1 MALTETPDDQPAL
14 LPRRPGMNPIKAWFR
29 RHFSDPQ
36 VVILAVV
43 LLLAF
48 AVIMF
53 AGRILAPVI
62 ASIVIAYLLEEMI
75 QPLVRFGMPRPVAVL
90 IVFLVFLAL
99 LLGIVLVL
107 IPLLVGQVGQLAQ
120 QLPAMVSTLREQLL
134 RLPELYPDLIDQQ
147 QAVEMVEQVRIE
159 LLMMGQRLLTYSVAL
174 LPTLVSLSIYVVLV
188 PLLVFFFLKDKVRIL
203 SWFVSFLPDQRSL
216 VNEVWK
222 QVDLKVGG
230 YVRGKLYEIVIVG
243 IVSYVVF
250 LALDLQFSAL
260 LATATGLSVL
270 VPYVGA
276 LVVAVPVGLVAY
288 FQFGATNELIWVIA
302 AYAIIQAIDG
312 NVLAPLLLAETV
324 NLHPNAIIVAILVFG
339 AIWGFWGVFFAVPL
353 ASVVQA
359 VVEAWPRQSRPR
371 QEEAHVPDQQA
382 AS

>member
-1 MALTETPDDQPAL
+1 
-14 LPRRPGMNPIKAWFR
+14 MNPIEAWFR

-36 VVILAVV
+36 VIILAVV
-43 LLLAF
+43 LLSGL
-48 AVIMF
+48 AVIML
-53 AGRILAPVI
+53 AGQILAPAI
-62 ASIVIAYLLEEMI
+62 ASVILAYLLEEMI
-75 QPLVRFGMPRPVAVL
+75 APLVRAGVPRFVAVVV
-90 IVFLVFLAL
+90 IFLLFLAV

-120 QLPAMVSTLREQLL
+120 QLPVMVSALREQLL
-134 RLPELYPDLIDQQ
+134 RLPEMYPDLIDQQ
-147 QAVEMVEQVRIE
+147 QAVEMVEQLRFE
-159 LLMMGQRLLTYSVAL
+159 LLMLGQRLLAYSVAL

-188 PLLVFFFLKDKVRIL
+188 PLLVFFFLKDKARIL
-203 SWFVSFLPDQRSL
+203 SWFVGFLPEQRSL
-216 VNEVWK
+216 VNQVWR

-243 IVSYVVF
+243 VVSYIVF
-250 LALDLQFSAL
+250 LALGLQFSVL

-276 LVVAVPVGLVAY
+276 LVVALPVALVAY
-288 FQFGATNELIWVIA
+288 FQFGTINDLLWVLG
-302 AYAIIQAIDG
+302 AYGIIQAIDG

-339 AIWGFWGVFFAVPL
+339 GIWGFWGVFFAVPL

-359 VVEAWPRQSRPR
+359 VVESWPRQIRGR
-371 QEEAHVPDQQA
+371 QDRAAIPEQQTA
-382 AS
+382 P

>member
-1 MALTETPDDQPAL
+1 MNL
-14 LPRRPGMNPIKAWFR
+14 LEAWFR
-29 RHFSDPQ
+29 KHLSDPQ
-36 VVILAVV
+36 VVILGVV
-43 LLLAF
+43 LLLAL
-48 AVIMF
+48 AVIVL

-62 ASIVIAYLLEEMI
+62 ASVVIAYLLEEMI
-75 QPLVRFGMPRPVAVL
+75 TPLVRAGVPRLVAVL
-90 IVFLVFLAL
+90 VTFLLFLAV

-134 RLPELYPDLIDQQ
+134 RLPEMYPDLVDQQ
-147 QAVEMVEQVRIE
+147 QATEMVEQLRFE
-159 LLMMGQRLLTYSVAL
+159 LLMVGQRLLAYSVAL

-188 PLLVFFFLKDKVRIL
+188 PLLVFFFLKDKTRIL
-203 SWFVSFLPDQRSL
+203 SWFVSFLPRERSL
-216 VNEVWK
+216 VNQVWR
-222 QVDLKVGG
+222 QVDVKVGG

-243 IVSYVVF
+243 VVSYVVF
-250 LALDLQFSAL
+250 LALGLQFSAL

-276 LVVAVPVGLVAY
+276 LVVTVPVALVAY
-288 FQFGATNELIWVIA
+288 FQFGTINDLLWAVG
-302 AYAIIQAIDG
+302 AYGIIQALDG
-312 NVLAPLLLAETV
+312 NILAPLLLAETV

-359 VVEAWPRQSRPR
+359 VVEAWPRQTRKR
-371 QEEAHVPDQQA
+371 QDEAAMSKQRA
-382 AS
+382 AL

>member
-1 MALTETPDDQPAL
+1 MNL
-14 LPRRPGMNPIKAWFR
+14 LEAWFR
-29 RHFSDPQ
+29 KHLSDPQ

-43 LLLAF
+43 LLLAL
-48 AVIMF
+48 AVIVL

-62 ASIVIAYLLEEMI
+62 ASVVIAYLLEEMI
-75 QPLVRFGMPRPVAVL
+75 APLVRAGVPRFVAVL
-90 IVFLVFLAL
+90 VIFLLFLAV

-107 IPLLVGQVGQLAQ
+107 IPLLAGQVGQLAQ
-120 QLPAMVSTLREQLL
+120 QLPAMVGTLREQLL
-134 RLPELYPDLIDQQ
+134 RLPEMYPDLVDQQ
-147 QAVEMVEQVRIE
+147 QATEMVEQLRFE
-159 LLMMGQRLLTYSVAL
+159 LLMVGQRLLAYSVAL

-188 PLLVFFFLKDKVRIL
+188 PLLVFFFLKDKARIL
-203 SWFVSFLPDQRSL
+203 SWFVSFLPKERSL
-216 VNEVWK
+216 VNQVWK
-222 QVDLKVGG
+222 QVDVKVGG

-243 IVSYVVF
+243 VVSYVVF
-250 LALDLQFSAL
+250 LALGLQFSAL

-276 LVVAVPVGLVAY
+276 LVVTVPVALVAY
-288 FQFGATNELIWVIA
+288 FQFGTINDLLWVLG

-359 VVEAWPRQSRPR
+359 VVEAWPRRT
-371 QEEAHVPDQQA
+371 QERRDEMAMLEQQP

>member
-1 MALTETPDDQPAL
+1 
-14 LPRRPGMNPIKAWFR
+14 MNPLKTWFR
-29 RHFSDPQ
+29 RHFSNPQ

-53 AGRILAPVI
+53 AGRVLAPVI

-75 QPLVRFGMPRPVAVL
+75 QPLVRAGVPRLVAVL
-90 IVFLVFLAL
+90 VVFLVFLAVL
-99 LLGIVLVL
+99 FGIVLVL

-159 LLMMGQRLLTYSVAL
+159 LLMMGQRLLAYSVAL

-188 PLLVFFFLKDKVRIL
+188 PLLVFFFLKDKARIL
-203 SWFVSFLPDQRSL
+203 NWFVTFLPSERSL
-216 VNEVWK
+216 VNQVWR
-222 QVDLKVGG
+222 QVDVKVGG

-243 IVSYVVF
+243 VVSYVVF

-276 LVVAVPVGLVAY
+276 LVVAAPVGLVAY

-302 AYAIIQAIDG
+302 AYAIIQALDG

-359 VVEAWPRQSRPR
+359 VVEAWPRQPPPQPSGR
-371 QEEAHVPDQQA
+371 QGEIEVPDQQA
-382 AS
+382 VL